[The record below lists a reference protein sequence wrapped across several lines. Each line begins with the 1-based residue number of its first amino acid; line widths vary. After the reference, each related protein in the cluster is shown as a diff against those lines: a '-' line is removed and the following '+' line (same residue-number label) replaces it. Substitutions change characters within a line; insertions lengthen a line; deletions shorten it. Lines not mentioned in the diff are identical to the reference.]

1 MSKYRVDAS
10 FEMIG
15 AFWKFGEENNNSF
28 TGTLRSRGGRV
39 RLPAAPTYSA
49 NMIADG
55 FRSSMQTM
63 LGQRELRRIP
73 SICGFTSDNLC
84 TLLQSLL
91 LEDGGNL
98 HFPSGRGLSAVS
110 YVPAK
115 SKKAC
120 PKRHPEMPLVDRGDV
135 RRNGVAS
142 NVLGGER

>member
-84 TLLQSLL
+84 TLRNLCSLKTEETFTFHL
-91 LEDGGNL
+91 AGASAQYPM
-98 HFPSGRGLSAVS
+98 FPQK
-110 YVPAK
+110 AK
-115 SKKAC
+115 KLA
-120 PKRHPEMPLVDRGDV
+120 PKDIRKCL
-135 RRNGVAS
+135 
-142 NVLGGER
+142 